1 MSFLEVSN
9 LFPSYR
15 NQFGYA
21 LNYPLHVPPHSCLSV
36 AHCKVLLVQGI
47 HPTSSVKSTYSRTS
61 TEYDATNQ
69 KCVQTGFKKKSSDRP
84 VVNQE
89 YESSEIDQSK
99 KRQIGTWVF
108 VPVPANHDR
117 ILSGASMKGNKL
129 IQERE
134 LAILALVTL
143 LVTDLKL
150 AALCR
155 SLRGGDQGE
164 IGGSVT

>member
-1 MSFLEVSN
+1 MI
-9 LFPSYR
+9 YGR
-15 NQFGYA
+15 
-21 LNYPLHVPPHSCLSV
+21 
-36 AHCKVLLVQGI
+36 
-47 HPTSSVKSTYSRTS
+47 TYSRTS
-61 TEYDATNQ
+61 TAYDATNQ
-69 KCVQTGFKKKSSDRP
+69 KCVHTGFKKKSSDRP

-89 YESSEIDQSK
+89 YELFEIDQSK
-99 KRQIGTWVF
+99 KWQIGTPQWGIRTWVF
-108 VPVPANHDR
+108 VPVPANHGR
-117 ILSGASMKGNKL
+117 ILSGASIKGNKL